1 MRLPLLLHM
10 ERWFWNPELYRDR
23 CSVGKEMFARTGSF
37 YDVQYDTPPAIRY
50 YEYRRVDRLIGPVF
64 FSRFDPMY
72 DWEGHLR

>member
-1 MRLPLLLHM
+1 
-10 ERWFWNPELYRDR
+10 
-23 CSVGKEMFARTGSF
+23 MFARTGSF